1 MSFKAFSV
9 QEVVDFI
16 QAEGVRYLDI
26 RFSDIFGAEHA
37 LTVPARLLTE
47 ETAVEGFAFDGSSIP
62 GFATVDKSDMIL
74 IPDPQTA
81 YIDPF
86 REHKTLNMQ
95 FFVRDP
101 LSQTSYSRDPRS
113 IAQNA
118 QEYLKETGIADTC
131 SIGAE
136 AEFYVFDSVR
146 YSSGVNH
153 SFHHVDSDE
162 GWWRSGEET
171 MMDGSPN
178 RGNQIRINDGYFPV
192 APYDK
197 TIPVRDDIVYN
208 LEKIGFEIER
218 FHHEVATGGI
228 QEVNYKFSD
237 LLHAGDDMQA
247 FKYIVRNTAEA
258 HGQTATFMPKP
269 LAGDGGSGMHAHQSL
284 WKDGKP
290 LFYDETGYA
299 GLSDVARYYIG
310 GLLKH
315 APAVLALTNPTVN
328 SYRRLY
334 SGFEAPVNL
343 AYSQSNRSAA
353 IRIPLTG
360 DNPAAKRI
368 EFRAP
373 DPSAN
378 PYLAFTAQL
387 MAGIDG
393 IINRIEPGEPVDKD
407 LYELEPEELKSIP
420 RVPHSLEASLEAL
433 ENDHDFLTAGNV
445 MSEDFL
451 QAYARLKFDRE
462 IQPLRQ
468 GPSPKEFELY
478 YNV

>member
-1 MSFKAFSV
+1 
-9 QEVVDFI
+9 
-16 QAEGVRYLDI
+16 
-26 RFSDIFGAEHA
+26 
-37 LTVPARLLTE
+37 
-47 ETAVEGFAFDGSSIP
+47 
-62 GFATVDKSDMIL
+62 
-74 IPDPQTA
+74 
-81 YIDPF
+81 
-86 REHKTLNMQ
+86 
-95 FFVRDP
+95 
-101 LSQTSYSRDPRS
+101 
-113 IAQNA
+113 
-118 QEYLKETGIADTC
+118 
-131 SIGAE
+131 
-136 AEFYVFDSVR
+136 
-146 YSSGVNH
+146 
-153 SFHHVDSDE
+153 
-162 GWWRSGEET
+162 

-228 QEVNYKFSD
+228 QEVNYKYSD

-393 IINRIEPGEPVDKD
+393 ILNRIEPGDPVDKD
-407 LYELEPEELKSIP
+407 LYELEPEELKDIP
-420 RVPHSLEASLEAL
+420 RVPHSLEASLDAL
-433 ENDHDFLTAGNV
+433 EKDHDFLTAGNV

-451 QAYARLKFDRE
+451 DAYARLKFDRE